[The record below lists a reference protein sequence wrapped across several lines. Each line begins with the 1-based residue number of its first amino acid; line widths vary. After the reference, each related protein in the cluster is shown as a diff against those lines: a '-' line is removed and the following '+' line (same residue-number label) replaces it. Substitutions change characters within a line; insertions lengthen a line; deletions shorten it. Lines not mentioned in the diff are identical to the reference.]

1 MSDRYDAVVLGMGP
15 GGEVTSGRLLEA
27 GKRVAV
33 VERELIGG
41 ECAYWACIPTKTL
54 LRPTEARS
62 AAARSAGLGRPHL
75 DWAAVADY
83 RDDMVRHLDDAAQV
97 ESYDDQGAKVVKA
110 AGRIVEPGVVEA
122 DGHRLVADHIVIATG
137 SEPLVPPIPG
147 LREVGFWTNREAT
160 TFVEVP
166 RRALVIGGGPV
177 GVELAQLLGRFG
189 ARVTIVEMSE
199 RVMGR
204 EDPRV
209 GELISAALE
218 EERISVKVG
227 RRVEAVAR
235 GPDGIVATL
244 DDGSSVETDVVVV
257 GAGRSPRV
265 GSIGLEAVGVEAG
278 EKGLPIDERC
288 GLGEGLWAV
297 GDVTGVMAFTHVA
310 QYQGRVVADNIL
322 GRERRAN
329 YRGIPRVAF
338 SDPEVAA
345 VGLNEAEATDQG
357 MQVASVTVVLPEV
370 LARPWTY
377 EEDPRGEVGL
387 LADRRRRILVGAWAV
402 APLAGEWIHLAAL
415 AIRAEIPIETLIDY
429 VAQFPTYSEA
439 YLKALERLEL

>member
-1 MSDRYDAVVLGMGP
+1 MADRYDAVVLGMGP
-15 GGEVTSGRLLEA
+15 GGEVTAGRLLAA

-41 ECAYWACIPTKTL
+41 ECAYWACIPSKTL
-54 LRPTEARS
+54 LRPPEARS
-62 AAARSAGLGRPHL
+62 AAARSAGLARPAL
-75 DWAAVADY
+75 DWPAVAAY
-83 RDDMVRHLDDAAQV
+83 RDFMVRHLDDAAQV
-97 ESYDDQGAKVVKA
+97 ESYEDQGATVVKA
-110 AGRIVEPGVVEA
+110 AARIVEPGVVEA
-122 DGHRLVADHIVIATG
+122 DGRRLEADHVVLATG
-137 SEPLVPPIPG
+137 SEPLVPPIEG
-147 LREVGFWTNREAT
+147 LQEVGFWTNREAT
-160 TFVEVP
+160 TFADVP
-166 RRALVIGGGPV
+166 NRALVIGGGPV
-177 GVELAQLLGRFG
+177 GVELAQLLSRLG
-189 ARVTIVEMSE
+189 AGVTVVEMAE
-199 RVMGR
+199 RLMGR
-204 EDPRV
+204 EDRRV
-209 GELISAALE
+209 GELVSTALE
-218 EERISVKVG
+218 EEGISVLVG
-227 RRVEAVAR
+227 RSVQDVDKGR
-235 GPDGIVATL
+235 GAIVATL
-244 DDGSSVETDVVVV
+244 DDGSTVENDVVVV

-265 GSIGLEAVGVEAG
+265 GGIGLEAVGVEAG

-310 QYQGRVVADNIL
+310 QYQGRVVTDNIL

-345 VGLNEAEATDQG
+345 VGVTEADATDQG
-357 MQVASVTVVLPEV
+357 MQVVSATVVLPEV

-387 LADRRRRILVGAWAV
+387 LADRRRGVLVGAWAV

-415 AIRAEIPIETLIDY
+415 AIRAEIPIETLMDY